1 MELAAV
7 EHAKLIFDKGTEL
20 EIERISPSPCTLA
33 CPAGVNVKGYVS
45 LIAEGR
51 FVDALRVVRERCPL
65 PGVCGRVCNHPCESV
80 CRRNNLDGAVSIRA
94 LKRFVGD
101 YSAELPPPPLPAK
114 PFRQERVAVI
124 GSGPGGL
131 TVAFDLARSGFGVT
145 LIEAESDLGGML
157 RYGIPDYRL
166 PPDVLDREIEAL
178 LGPSIEVRAN
188 TVLGRDIGLDELLAK
203 EHAAVY
209 LAVGAMKSRRLGL
222 HGEGE
227 IQGVEDALAFLKRVN
242 EGDRTPP
249 GERVLVIGGGSS
261 AIDAARTA
269 IRLGSRSADIVYRRS
284 KEEMPA
290 VEEEIRAAEAEGVGF
305 RFLTAPNSLKVENG
319 RVVALECLEVRL
331 GEPDASG
338 RRRPIPVSGSE
349 FTIRTDSVIASIG
362 QEPNLP
368 FLGSRYES
376 SVDRSGCLIAA
387 DETGVT
393 RIQRVFA
400 GGDAVT
406 GPATVIEAIAAGHR
420 AARAIQRMIE
430 EGPDSLLRPV
440 PASTGR
446 WELGLA
452 DSPPERRERL
462 HAPERSLSDRGG
474 FEEVEHAFSPEE
486 AIEEASRCLRCGPCF
501 ECQTCVS
508 TCPRRHVLIRSSA
521 PGGDGSGGIDLLLR
535 TPREGTPAEARE
547 RETSGTFT
555 ATTSGR
561 EGPPAPVT
569 VGLVKSRV
577 DETLC
582 RGCGR
587 CIEVCAFHA
596 PRLVPG
602 RDQEPVSRIDP
613 TLCRGCGLC
622 VSVCQTGAAEIEPF
636 SKNWI
641 LDSVTDVGPDRK
653 VGRVV
658 VITCQRRGGCLAPE
672 AETADGGA
680 EVIRLSCV
688 GQLEAGTILKLIH
701 AGAEEV
707 VVAGCAEDRCRFEH
721 GAGLAS
727 DQVELARALLRLCGL
742 NADRV
747 RSDWSEG
754 REGDPLTL
762 NELMSA
768 GERS

>member
-1 MELAAV
+1 MELATL
-7 EHAKLIFDKGTEL
+7 EQAKLIFEKGTEL

-51 FVDALRVVRERCPL
+51 FVEALGVVRDRCPL

-80 CRRNNLDGAVSIRA
+80 CRRNNVDGAVSIRA
-94 LKRFVGD
+94 LKRFVAD
-101 YSAELPPPPLPAK
+101 YAAELPPPLLPPK
-114 PFRQERVAVI
+114 PFREERIAVV
-124 GSGPGGL
+124 GSGPGGI
-131 TVAFDLARSGFGVT
+131 TAAYDLARAGFGVT
-145 LIEAESDLGGML
+145 LIESESKLGGML

-166 PPDVLDREIEAL
+166 PPEVLDREIDAL
-178 LGPSIEVRAN
+178 LGPSVQVRTN
-188 TVLGRDIGLDELLAK
+188 TVLGRDVGLDELLAK
-203 EHAAVY
+203 GHAAVF

-227 IQGVEDALAFLKRVN
+227 IQGVEDALAFLKRAN
-242 EGDRTPP
+242 EGDRTPC

-269 IRLGSRSADIVYRRS
+269 LRLGARSADIVYRRS

-305 RFLTAPNSLKVENG
+305 RFLTAPNALKVENG

-349 FTIRTDSVIASIG
+349 FTLRTDAVIASIG

-376 SVDRSGCLIAA
+376 SVDRSGCLIVS
-387 DETGVT
+387 DETGLT
-393 RIQRVFA
+393 RIGRVFA

-420 AARAIQRMIE
+420 AARAIQRLIE
-430 EGPDSLLRPV
+430 EGPDSLLRAF
-440 PASTGR
+440 PAPAAR
-446 WELGLA
+446 WEVGLP
-452 DSPPERRERL
+452 DPSPDRHERA
-462 HAPERSLSDRGG
+462 HAPELSLSERSG
-474 FEEVEHAFSPEE
+474 FEEVELAFTAED
-486 AIEEASRCLRCGPCF
+486 AIDEASRCLRCGPCF
-501 ECQTCVS
+501 ECHTCVS
-508 TCPRRHVLIRSSA
+508 TCPRRHVLVRSAATNGERIAS
-521 PGGDGSGGIDLLLR
+521 IDLLLR

-547 RETSGTFT
+547 SEARGMLQVESDGKED
-555 ATTSGR
+555 S
-561 EGPPAPVT
+561 PISVT

-577 DETLC
+577 DERLC

-587 CIEVCAFHA
+587 CIEVCAFRA

-602 RDQEPVSRIDP
+602 KDQEPVSRIDP

-622 VSVCQTGAAEIEPF
+622 VSVCSTGAAEIEPF

-641 LDSVTDVGPDRK
+641 LDSVTDASPDRK
-653 VGRVV
+653 VGRSV
-658 VITCQRRGGCLAPE
+658 VITCQRRGGCLAPA
-672 AETADGGA
+672 AEEPHDGV
-680 EVIRLSCV
+680 EIIRLSCV

-707 VVAGCAEDRCRFEH
+707 LVAGCAEERCRFEH
-721 GAGLAS
+721 GAGIAA
-727 DQVELARALLRLCGL
+727 DQVELARALLRMCGIDP
-742 NADRV
+742 DRV

-754 REGDPLTL
+754 REGDPLIL
-762 NELMSA
+762 NDLVGA
-768 GERS
+768 GGRS